1 MITSEQLKEIQ
12 NRAAELGRYLDI
24 DKKKIELEEAQLHT
38 QAPDFWEDP
47 KKAEKQM
54 KTVKELERWVNGYKE
69 VCTDVDELSL
79 AVDFHKEGMVEEEE
93 VDDAYAKAVEKI
105 EALEM
110 KNMLR
115 REEDQMSCVL
125 KINSDTDKTES
136 QY

>member
-47 KKAEKQM
+47 KKAEKKM

-69 VCTDVDELSL
+69 VCTDVDPLPLISIRKVWWRKKRL
-79 AVDFHKEGMVEEEE
+79 MTLMPKP
-93 VDDAYAKAVEKI
+93 
-105 EALEM
+105 
-110 KNMLR
+110 LR
-115 REEDQMSCVL
+115 R
-125 KINSDTDKTES
+125 
-136 QY
+136 

>member
-38 QAPDFWEDP
+38 QAPDFWEDT

-79 AVDFHKEGMVEEEE
+79 AVDFHKEGMVEEE
-93 VDDAYAKAVEKI
+93 
-105 EALEM
+105 
-110 KNMLR
+110 
-115 REEDQMSCVL
+115 
-125 KINSDTDKTES
+125 
-136 QY
+136 

>member
-79 AVDFHKEGMVEEEE
+79 AVDFHKELKRRKKNRKKNGKRKIADLANRDLVDEE
-93 VDDAYAKAVEKI
+93 V
-105 EALEM
+105 
-110 KNMLR
+110 N
-115 REEDQMSCVL
+115 
-125 KINSDTDKTES
+125 
-136 QY
+136 

>member
-54 KTVKELERWVNGYKE
+54 KTERN
-69 VCTDVDELSL
+69 LS
-79 AVDFHKEGMVEEEE
+79 VGSMVIRKFAQMLTNFPLPLISIRK
-93 VDDAYAKAVEKI
+93 VWWRKKR
-105 EALEM
+105 LM
-110 KNMLR
+110 TLMPKPLR
-115 REEDQMSCVL
+115 R
-125 KINSDTDKTES
+125 
-136 QY
+136 